1 MIDFRNRTLL
11 VVAIAAA
18 LGFATITDA
27 QAQST
32 RDRND
37 RYNAEQDSPAEEQEA
52 KYPNATRE
60 EPETEASRK
69 MAKKLNAMVHA
80 YNDDQFADARAKA
93 AEILADEDAG
103 NYERS
108 LAAQISA
115 HAAYD
120 MDDIAATKTSLQQVL
135 DLNGLD
141 NNAHYGAMFM
151 LAQLQL
157 QDGEDAVGLAT
168 LDRFLSETGS
178 TDPQALILKG
188 NTLYNMER
196 YPEAAEATKKAIDAS
211 PNPDSSWVQLLMGIY
226 FEMDKPQEAA
236 RIAEQI
242 AAKNPDDKRAQLNLA
257 SIYLQAD
264 QMDKAAAVLEKAR
277 NSGQLTEERDYR
289 QLYATYLNMD
299 GKEAD
304 AIAVIEEGLQKGI
317 LKPNNEVYL
326 ALAQSYYYTEQDDK
340 AIEAYRKAAPLD
352 DDGGTYLNLAK
363 VLWRADRIGE
373 AKQAAQQALDKGI
386 KDVDDAR
393 QILALPGG

>member
-211 PNPDSSWVQLLMGIY
+211 TNPDSSWVQLLMGIY
-226 FEMDKPQEAA
+226 FEMDKPEEAA

-304 AIAVIEEGLQKGI
+304 AIAVIKEGLQKGI

-373 AKQAAQQALDKGI
+373 AKQAAQQALDKGV